1 MSKQSYVKIGIY
13 ADWVLSYLSLSTQ
26 NQPCKMALSRI
37 NHARKG
43 SFMRYIWYKYI
54 NKYHISKFNMCDF
67 FNCGPRT
74 LHIPPYNILQKEI
87 IKFYVFKK
95 SCDLLKEHKD
105 VFFIKAQFSSLN
117 SICKSCKLKLELL
130 VCTRI
135 SNKK

>member
-1 MSKQSYVKIGIY
+1 
-13 ADWVLSYLSLSTQ
+13 
-26 NQPCKMALSRI
+26 
-37 NHARKG
+37 
-43 SFMRYIWYKYI
+43 
-54 NKYHISKFNMCDF
+54 MCDF

-87 IKFYVFKK
+87 IKFYVFEK

-117 SICKSCKLKLELL
+117 LICKSCKLKLELL